1 MDRHQQMTVFAAVA
15 REQGLAAASRRLGVS
30 QATISRSLA
39 ALETRLGA
47 QLLNRS
53 TRGVTLTE
61 VGRAFA
67 SECERL
73 LRMADEADAS
83 ANGLH
88 VEPKGLLSLVMPLL
102 FGDRLLMP
110 IVLDYLKAWPGIE
123 MSVTYQDRFPNL
135 HEEGIDVA
143 VLIGVLPDA
152 FMVARE
158 VGAVRQ
164 IVCASPAYLAR
175 HTEPRTPADLAAHSV
190 VVCSADNRMQEWR
203 LRQNGLMRT
212 VPLKPVLR
220 CTTPRSA
227 IEASV
232 RGAGLVCCL
241 HYQADEFLRA
251 GQLVPVL
258 EAFEPD
264 PVPVHL
270 VYREGRRASARV
282 RSFVD
287 FAVERMRQHP
297 VLSTG
302 G

>member
-1 MDRHQQMTVFAAVA
+1 MDRHRQMTIFDAVA
-15 REQGLAAASRRLGVS
+15 REQGLAAAARRLGVS

-39 ALETRLGA
+39 ALEKRLGA
-47 QLLNRS
+47 QLLKRS

-73 LRMADEADAS
+73 LRLADEADAS

-88 VEPKGLLSLVMPLL
+88 VEPKGLLTLVMPLL

-110 IVLDYLKAWPGIE
+110 IILDYLQAWPGIE
-123 MSVTYQDRFPNL
+123 ISVVYQDRFPNL
-135 HEEGIDVA
+135 HEEGVDVA
-143 VLIGVLPDA
+143 VLIGPLPDS

-164 IVCASPAYLAR
+164 IICASPAYLANR
-175 HTEPRTPADLAAHSV
+175 PAPRTPAELADHSV
-190 VVCSADNRMQEWR
+190 VVCSADHRMLEWR
-203 LRQNGLMRT
+203 LRHNGAMRST
-212 VPLKPVLR
+212 LLQPVLR
-220 CTTPRSA
+220 CTTPTSA
-227 IEASV
+227 IEAAV

-241 HYQADEFLRA
+241 RYQAEEHLRA
-251 GQLVPVL
+251 GRLKTVL
-258 EAFEPD
+258 EVFEPD
-264 PVPVHL
+264 SVPVHL

-287 FAVERMRQHP
+287 FAVARLRQLP
-297 VLSTG
+297 VLSA
-302 G
+302 